1 MSGQQFHDV
10 LAMPT
15 IGAKGPVNVTR
26 IAADG
31 GGGLRMSIKGAPY
44 GTINV
49 TQPVNAPVPPGN
61 PLFWFDAQDIDQ
73 LGNSSLARPIVIVA
87 TDNVTA
93 ASHTWVFTNGAFTP
107 ADVGKVLI
115 VNGATNAAN
124 NGSFI
129 ITAVTNSTTIVTSG
143 TQTNETFATPG
154 NLLVS
159 VNGAGAGIQD
169 GSIVNAWLNKGA
181 FLTAGVPVHAIRSAG
196 NLVFRKQWGSG
207 RAANLSSVHSDGTGL
222 MATAAISALTLPC
235 TIAVVFSFDA
245 LAPSGNHYAL
255 CDGLGA
261 GRAGFYVD
269 SATGAVHMTGAGDYT
284 TGLTVGSNQINA
296 LVGSFNTGATA
307 FANLNGTATSAPGT
321 CTPAGLTGVTLFSL
335 VANSFPM
342 IGDIFEYLIWT
353 DSTTVAQAQNYLAAK
368 FGSMPQ

>member
-10 LAMPT
+10 LAMTT
-15 IGAKGPVNVTR
+15 IGAKGPANATR

-73 LGNSSLARPIVIVA
+73 LGNSSSARPIVIIA

-93 ASHTWVFTNGAFTP
+93 ASHTWVFTNGNFTP
-107 ADVGKVLI
+107 ADVGKILNVS
-115 VNGATNAAN
+115 GATNAAN
-124 NGSFI
+124 NASFQI
-129 ITAVTNSTTIVTSG
+129 LTVTGPTTITTTG

-154 NLLVS
+154 NLLAS
-159 VNGAGAGIQD
+159 VTGTGAGLQD
-169 GSIVNAWLNKGA
+169 GSVVNAWLNKGA
-181 FLTAGVPVHAIRSAG
+181 FLTAGVQVHAIRSAG

-207 RAANLSSVHSDGTGL
+207 RAANLSSIHSDGTGF
-222 MATAAISALTLPC
+222 MATAAIAALTLPC
-235 TIAVVFSFDA
+235 TIAVVFSLDA

-269 SATGAVHMTGAGDYT
+269 SATGAVHMTGAGDFPT
-284 TGLTVGSNQINA
+284 PLTVGANQLNA

-307 FANLNGTATSAPGT
+307 FVNLNGTATSALGT
-321 CTPAGLTGVTLFSL
+321 CTPAAMTGVTLFSL
-335 VANSFPM
+335 ITNTFPM
-342 IGDIFEYLIWT
+342 TGDLFEYLVWT
-353 DSTTVAQAQNYLAAK
+353 DSTTIAQAQNYLAAK